1 MIKLFCKNLPRNLSN
16 LLYNEYHNY
25 EKELKFLLSTYRN
38 RYAWASEIDFEYFQ
52 IFLSLAV
59 FYRRIIVQLDSAVD
73 FSERFIFSENIKG
86 VTIGNYLLSKAESE
100 KLNTIVNDFKLL
112 CGRYN
117 IRTYLFDFEN
127 ISQFLFKFREYH
139 KNIGIL
145 SAET

>member
-16 LLYNEYHNY
+16 LLYNEYNNY
-25 EKELKFLLSTYRN
+25 EKELKFLLNTYRS
-38 RYAWASEIDFEYFQ
+38 RYAWTNDIDFEYFQ
-52 IFLSLAV
+52 IFLSLAI

-73 FSERFIFSENIKG
+73 FSERFLFSENINGIK
-86 VTIGNYLLSKAESE
+86 IGNYLLSKAESR
-100 KLNTIVNDFKLL
+100 KLNAIVNDFRFL

-117 IRTYLFDFEN
+117 ISNYLFDFEN
-127 ISQFLFKFREYH
+127 ITQFLFKFREYN